1 MIKEIRVVNSKGL
14 HARPATVF
22 AETAS
27 GHNGDVK
34 VSFGKKCVNG
44 KSLIA
49 LMSLA
54 VPRDG
59 VVSVSVDGDSAESIM
74 ESFEAVLGKN
84 YD

>member
-1 MIKEIRVVNSKGL
+1 MTKEILVVNSKGL

-27 GHNGDVK
+27 RHDGDVK
-34 VSFGKKCVNG
+34 ISYGGKAVNG

-59 VVSVSVDGDSAESIM
+59 KVTVSVEGPAADSILSEFAS
-74 ESFEAVLGKN
+74 VLGKN

>member
-1 MIKEIRVVNSKGL
+1 MIKEICVVNRKGL

-27 GHNGDVK
+27 KYPDEIK
-34 VSFGKKCVNG
+34 VAYGKKNVTG

-49 LMSLA
+49 LMSLT
-54 VPRDG
+54 VPRGG
-59 VVSVSVDGDSAESIM
+59 VVTVSVEGGDAESMIKKL
-74 ESFEAVLGKN
+74 EEILGIN

>member
-1 MIKEIRVVNSKGL
+1 MTKEICVVNCKGL

-22 AETAS
+22 AEAAS
-27 GHNGDVK
+27 TWDDDVR
-34 VSFGKKCVNG
+34 VSFGKKTVNG

-59 VVSVSVDGDSAESIM
+59 VVIVSLGGDDPEELMAELVLI
-74 ESFEAVLGKN
+74 LGKN